1 MNLLQCLLDGVGDL
15 LQVDLAHDVESI
27 FWHADLPKNCAN
39 QPLRV
44 PEEAELTP
52 WNFFFV
58 RFSQSEKV
66 VEIAGCQASRFFG
79 RNAAQFAE
87 LARDFFHERRL
98 VPLASMR
105 NRCEKGRI
113 GLDENSIKR
122 HLRRCFPNLLR
133 FGKSDISGE

>member
-1 MNLLQCLLDGVGDL
+1 MNFLEGLLDGVGDL
-15 LQVDLAHDVESI
+15 LQVDLAHDIESI

-66 VEIAGCQASRFFG
+66 VEIRS
-79 RNAAQFAE
+79 E
-87 LARDFFHERRL
+87 ERR
-98 VPLASMR
+98 V
-105 NRCEKGRI
+105 
-113 GLDENSIKR
+113 
-122 HLRRCFPNLLR
+122 
-133 FGKSDISGE
+133 GKECRDKWSAYYWKKKWIIRLPAGSLEIVRLSW